1 MEIMEK
7 YFMSLATIYS
17 LMGTLIT
24 INTLLALVT
33 IFRKPRSIASIFA
46 WSMFL
51 FFLPGIGFLGYLFL
65 GRGLDRTTT
74 NRFEEE
80 NKYNLSIL
88 AQRVRENNEKFE
100 PKEMAPH
107 ERLLKR
113 YFNNMERTPLCRGNK
128 VNFYLNG
135 EDKFSALFDDIR
147 NAKDNIHVEYY
158 AFFND
163 KIGTAFRDH
172 LIEKAKEGV
181 EVRVVYDPWGGK
193 TRKDF
198 FKPLE
203 EAGGKVTAFI
213 TSRNTLTKTRLN
225 YHLHRKIVV
234 IDGQIGWT
242 GGFNVGDQYI
252 YNSKKFGFWRDTHG
266 RIVGTAAFGLQET
279 FIRDWNVSVR
289 DPKDK
294 LEREDSYF
302 VVPEEEGNIDIQIV
316 ANGPESDN
324 KTLRTGFI
332 KMIMDAE
339 DYIWLQSPYLI
350 PDDSM
355 ITALVA
361 AANSGVDVRIMIPN
375 MPDHPFIFRATQYYA
390 NYLHKHGVKIYNYT
404 NGFIHSKTLVMDG
417 KLGVFG
423 TTNQD
428 IRSYELNFE
437 ISAFCYDE
445 TIAKEMSR
453 TFEGDLIKSKLL
465 TDEEIAQQSI
475 WLKIKQNFSRLLSP
489 IL

>member
-1 MEIMEK
+1 M
-7 YFMSLATIYS
+7 
-17 LMGTLIT
+17 
-24 INTLLALVT
+24 
-33 IFRKPRSIASIFA
+33 
-46 WSMFL
+46 
-51 FFLPGIGFLGYLFL
+51 
-65 GRGLDRTTT
+65 
-74 NRFEEE
+74 
-80 NKYNLSIL
+80 
-88 AQRVRENNEKFE
+88 
-100 PKEMAPH
+100 
-107 ERLLKR
+107 
-113 YFNNMERTPLCRGNK
+113 
-128 VNFYLNG
+128 
-135 EDKFSALFDDIR
+135 
-147 NAKDNIHVEYY
+147 
-158 AFFND
+158 
-163 KIGTAFRDH
+163 
-172 LIEKAKEGV
+172 
-181 EVRVVYDPWGGK
+181 
-193 TRKDF
+193 
-198 FKPLE
+198 
-203 EAGGKVTAFI
+203 
-213 TSRNTLTKTRLN
+213 
-225 YHLHRKIVV
+225 
-234 IDGQIGWT
+234 
-242 GGFNVGDQYI
+242 
-252 YNSKKFGFWRDTHG
+252 
-266 RIVGTAAFGLQET
+266 
-279 FIRDWNVSVR
+279 
-289 DPKDK
+289 
-294 LEREDSYF
+294 
-302 VVPEEEGNIDIQIV
+302 VPEEEGNIDIQIV

-445 TIAKEMSR
+445 TVAKEMSR
-453 TFEGDLIKSKLL
+453 TFERDLIKSKLL